1 MGRLLLVRHGQAS
14 WGSDDYDVLSPLGH
28 QQGKALGEIW
38 RLRGVVPD
46 RVIIG
51 GMRRHRE
58 TAEEAGLSELIV
70 DEEWN
75 EFDHDGVLAKLPV
88 PDEAGTDRAV
98 FQRWFEASTDRWT
111 SGAHD
116 DYDESFADF
125 AARIERALARAS
137 SYEGLTAVFTSGG
150 PIAWTTATLLADDL
164 GVRNQLWSRL
174 NPVCVNTGVTH
185 VVSGRRGRT
194 LVSFNEHAHLEGRP
208 DLLSYR

>member
-28 QQGKALGEIW
+28 RQGKALGEIW
-38 RLRGVVPD
+38 RQRGVVPD
-46 RVIIG
+46 RVVIG

-58 TAEEAGLSELIV
+58 TAEAAAMSDLVI

-88 PDEAGTDRAV
+88 PDAASTDRAT

-111 SGAHD
+111 SGSHD
-116 DYDESFADF
+116 DYDESFAGF
-125 AARIERALARAS
+125 AARVERALARAS
-137 SYEGLTAVFTSGG
+137 SYDGLTAVFTSGG
-150 PIAWTTATLLADDL
+150 PIAWVAAALLADAP
-164 GVRNQLWSRL
+164 GVRAQLWSRL

-194 LVSFNEHAHLEGRP
+194 LVSFNEHTHLEGHP
-208 DLLSYR
+208 DLLTYR